1 VRFVFSISAVV
12 ATGSLAF
19 AQPGAVQVQP
29 LRTDMQMA
37 PPIITP
43 VGPPT
48 GIPAHPTSERRIWRP
63 SFPGVPAPAPSAMP
77 YETLPKQVTPPISAQ
92 TTTIR
97 PATPYEPEHVTP
109 PAATTGPSTPV
120 PPPAPGAAMENT
132 LPDQTRSRY
141 YEYFPNSRP
150 YTPNP
155 DAIEENRVASVRFD
169 RELMQKELQRQA
181 AVAAFGF
188 RNQFTASTQFWMDQ
202 NAYLHALAQTGQA
215 NLAGNEGVPGT
226 STFMTPSSYLIHR
239 TAMTQAQSA
248 Y

>member
-1 VRFVFSISAVV
+1 VRLVFSISAVV

-48 GIPAHPTSERRIWRP
+48 GVPAHPTSERRIWRP
-63 SFPGVPAPAPSAMP
+63 SFPGAPAPAPSATP
-77 YETLPKQVTPPISAQ
+77 YETLPKQVTPPINAP

-97 PATPYEPEHVTP
+97 PATPYEPEQVTP
-109 PAATTGPSTPV
+109 PAANAPV
-120 PPPAPGAAMENT
+120 PPPTPGVATENT
-132 LPDQTRSRY
+132 IPDQTRSRY

-150 YTPNP
+150 FTPNP
-155 DAIEENRVASVRFD
+155 DAIEENRIASVRFD
-169 RELMQKELQRQA
+169 RELMQRELRRQA
-181 AVAAFGF
+181 AVALFGF
-188 RNQFTASTQFWMDQ
+188 RKQFTASTLFWMDQ
-202 NAYLHALAQTGQA
+202 AAYWHALAQSGQA
-215 NLAGNEGVPGT
+215 NLAGREDIPGT
-226 STFMTPSSYLIHR
+226 STLMTPSSYLLHR
-239 TAMTQAQSA
+239 TAMTHPQAA